1 MWPVNNLAMMDNID
15 KKELSRI
22 FFILVAFV
30 FAAYLLSKWLA
41 AL

>member
-1 MWPVNNLAMMDNID
+1 MLDNID

-22 FFILVAFV
+22 FIILVAFV

-41 AL
+41 GI